1 MNVKTLYNH
10 NLLEKL
16 PPPSAFISLVII
28 SSFSFVLISFNVMD
42 VFLFIFFHHRIVY
55 FLNCDQFQIRLD
67 FSFLCFASELMN
79 CYICKKAGPVCK
91 TVIMTSI
98 QWNPVITTSVYATP
112 RL

>member
-28 SSFSFVLISFNVMD
+28 SSFSFVLIYFNVMD
-42 VFLFIFFHHRIVY
+42 VYLFMFFHHRIVY
-55 FLNCDQFQIRLD
+55 LLNCDQFQIQVLI
-67 FSFLCFASELMN
+67 FLSCAFASELMN
-79 CYICKKAGPVCK
+79 CYICKKQGL
-91 TVIMTSI
+91 
-98 QWNPVITTSVYATP
+98 SV